1 MPQSNDWNKY
11 CELLKFFDECLFGL
25 GLHLT
30 LILISFTNLTHDAF
44 CWRYF
49 SKKVLDRE
57 DTRGS
62 KKPLYKK
69 LAVIMERN
77 TGVISERNIAVILE
91 GNSVVIWDRNTVSNL
106 ESTNYGNSEE
116 NTAT

>member
-1 MPQSNDWNKY
+1 MLSVGDISAKRCWTAK
-11 CELLKFFDECLFGL
+11 
-25 GLHLT
+25 T
-30 LILISFTNLTHDAF
+30 L
-44 CWRYF
+44 
-49 SKKVLDRE
+49 V
-57 DTRGS
+57 GS

-91 GNSVVIWDRNTVSNL
+91 ENTVVIWDRNTVSNL
-106 ESTNYGNSEE
+106 ESINYGNSEE